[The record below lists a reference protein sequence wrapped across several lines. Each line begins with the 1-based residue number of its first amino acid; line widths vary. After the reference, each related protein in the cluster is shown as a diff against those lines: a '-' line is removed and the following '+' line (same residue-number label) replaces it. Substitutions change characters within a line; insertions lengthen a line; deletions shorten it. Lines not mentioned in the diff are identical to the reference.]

1 MADDIYIAHSENEY
15 GEVQLLR
22 DHLRNTAA
30 LAQEFGA
37 PLGLAEECYW
47 AGLLHDL
54 GKYEERFQRRV
65 RGEKVACPH
74 APHGACIALEAKALE
89 VAFAVL
95 AHHSLLRDPN
105 AVRQKAAERPAFDRD
120 GPSYKE
126 RARQVREVALRELP
140 ELSAMPPQTRA
151 QAREQLAL
159 RTRMVFSALI
169 DADRLDTERHG
180 SLERSMVRRR
190 IWPSMAEL
198 AERVER
204 YIARLA
210 ASTTAAPDVLQVRAE
225 VLAAARAAAEQPP
238 GKATLTVPTGG
249 GKTLAS
255 LLYALRHAALH
266 DLRRVIV
273 VVPYL
278 AIIEQNVKVIR
289 DAVGESG
296 DEQTL
301 VLEHHSNVDEEEG
314 PDERLGEEGAEP
326 QGGSGLWRRLAT
338 ENWDAP
344 IVVTTA
350 VQFFE
355 SLFSARPSRVRKLH
369 QIARSVV
376 VFDEVQTFP
385 VAVLHPILDVLD
397 RLQREYGVS
406 LLFCTATQPALE
418 TRANDGRRWPA
429 GALREIA
436 PEPPALFKRM
446 RRVVVNWPVPDGDV
460 SWPALAEQL
469 ARERQVLVVVN
480 TKRQALALFEAARTL
495 IGADAVVHLS
505 ARMCPEHRRL
515 VLDGVRERLTDGE
528 PCVVVSTQVVEAGV
542 DLDFPTVY
550 RALGPLDRIAQAA
563 GRCNRNGVLRDA
575 AGRPVLGRVVVFRP
589 QEHKLPPG
597 VYKMA
602 TEITEALLRE
612 AAFTGQT
619 LDIDNPVIFLQFFD
633 RVYENGEIDE
643 FKIAE
648 KQRSLD
654 FAAVDENF
662 RVIDDDMVGVLVPW
676 GEGAEIIARLRGGA
690 GEETR
695 RLLRRAQRYSIGLY
709 RAEFV
714 NAMRAG
720 AIEPLGEGGP
730 YAARPSAYRDDIG
743 FTVEID
749 AADYIV

>member
-1 MADDIYIAHSENEY
+1 VDEVYIAHSENEY

-22 DHLRNTAA
+22 DHLRNTAT
-30 LAQEFGA
+30 LAREFGEL
-37 PLGLAEECYW
+37 LGLAEECYW

-74 APHGACIALEAKALE
+74 APHGACIAMDAKALE

-105 AVRQKAAERPAFDRD
+105 ALRQKAAERPAFDRN
-120 GPSYKE
+120 GAPYKE
-126 RARQVREVALRELP
+126 RARAVLAIAARELP

-151 QAREQLAL
+151 QDREQLAL

-180 SLERSMVRRR
+180 SLERAAARRHV
-190 IWPSMAEL
+190 WPAMAEL
-198 AERVER
+198 ADRVER

-210 ASTTAAPDVLQVRAE
+210 ASATAAPDVLQVRAE
-225 VLAAARAAAEQPP
+225 VMRAARAAAEQPP
-238 GKATLTVPTGG
+238 GMATLTVPTGG

-266 DLRRVIV
+266 NLRRVIV

-289 DAVGESG
+289 EAVGESG

-314 PDERLGEEGAEP
+314 ANERSGEEGAEP
-326 QGGSGLWRRLAT
+326 QGGLGLWRRLAT

-344 IVVTTA
+344 IIVTTA

-355 SLFSARPSRVRKLH
+355 SLFSARPGRVRKLH
-369 QIARSVV
+369 RIARSVV

-385 VAVLHPILDVLD
+385 VAVLHPILDALE
-397 RLQREYGVS
+397 RLRREYGAS

-429 GALREIA
+429 GTLREVA
-436 PEPPALFKRM
+436 PDPPALFARM
-446 RRVVVNWPVPDGDV
+446 RRVEVTWPDPAEEM
-460 SWPALAEQL
+460 SWEALAERL
-469 ARERQVLVVVN
+469 ARERQALVVVN
-480 TKRQALALFEAARTL
+480 TKRQALALFEAARAL
-495 IGADAVVHLS
+495 MGADAVTHLS

-515 VLDGVRERLTDGE
+515 ALDSVRQRLAHGE
-528 PCVVVSTQVVEAGV
+528 PCLVVSTQVVEAGV

-575 AGRPVLGRVVVFRP
+575 AGRVTLGRVVVFRP
-589 QEHKLPPG
+589 AEHKLPGG

-602 TEITEALLRE
+602 TEITETLLRE
-612 AAFTGQT
+612 AALNGRP
-619 LDIDNPVIFLQFFD
+619 LDIDNPVLFLQFFD

-643 FKIAE
+643 FKIGE
-648 KQRSLD
+648 KQRELD
-654 FAAVDENF
+654 FAVVDEKF
-662 RVIDDDMVGVLVPW
+662 RVIDDDTVGVIVPW
-676 GEGAEIIARLRGGA
+676 AEGMEIIARLRGGA
-690 GEETR
+690 SEETR
-695 RLLRRAQRYSIGLY
+695 RLLRRAQRFSIGLY
-709 RAEFV
+709 RTEFV

-720 AIEPLGEGGP
+720 AIEPLAEGGP
-730 YAARPSAYRDDIG
+730 YAALPSAYRDDIG
-743 FTVEID
+743 FTVETD